1 MKPGINDLEH
11 KEGKKQ
17 PIRMARRKENSKN
30 NKDTVIILWD
40 SFKQSNIRFR
50 GLPEGEEKE

>member
-1 MKPGINDLEH
+1 
-11 KEGKKQ
+11 
-17 PIRMARRKENSKN
+17 MARRKENSKN

-50 GLPEGEEKE
+50 GLPEAEEKE